1 MPKESAVYT
10 NLPYRCNLPLLC
22 GRWNNDSCCEC
33 SLRVPLAR
41 LLSSAWFDPITLDH
55 MFSVV
60 FHCILFSFFPLNALC
75 SFFALAARFLS
86 EYQAHSHSMVRQD
99 IQQVILQNP

>member
-1 MPKESAVYT
+1 MPKESAAYT
-10 NLPYRCNLPLLC
+10 NLPYRCNLPLSC

-60 FHCILFSFFPLNALC
+60 FHCIPFFFSPLMLYVVSLLWQPDFSLNIKRTA
-75 SFFALAARFLS
+75 
-86 EYQAHSHSMVRQD
+86 
-99 IQQVILQNP
+99 IPW

>member
-1 MPKESAVYT
+1 MPKESSVYT
-10 NLPYRCNLPLLC
+10 NLPYRCNLPLSC

-33 SLRVPLAR
+33 SLRVPLAS

-60 FHCILFSFFPLNALC
+60 FHCTLFFPFFFPLNALC

-86 EYQAHSHSMVRQD
+86 EYQPHSHSMVR
-99 IQQVILQNP
+99 

>member
-1 MPKESAVYT
+1 MPKESSVYT
-10 NLPYRCNLPLLC
+10 NLPYRCNLPLSC

-60 FHCILFSFFPLNALC
+60 FHCILFSFFSPLMLC
-75 SFFALAARFLS
+75 VVSLLWQPDFSLNINHTA
-86 EYQAHSHSMVRQD
+86 
-99 IQQVILQNP
+99 IPW